1 MRSLA
6 ASPEE
11 GEAEVRRQRSIL
23 AEDRWLSSLAGKS
36 DMVYVRHY
44 KGGLLVGRLRQT
56 RGGGGGVE
64 EGDDDDDDDDDDCAI
79 YFSRCDFII
88 TAAKAGDEKRGVAVK
103 LHYDH
108 NARQSDQPT
117 LELGKWTGA
126 QLKTYYG
133 PRQRR

>member
-1 MRSLA
+1 MADTA
-6 ASPEE
+6 ALGSVTPPS
-11 GEAEVRRQRSIL
+11 ASFSARTT
-23 AEDRWLSSLAGKS
+23 SSS
-36 DMVYVRHY
+36 
-44 KGGLLVGRLRQT
+44 
-56 RGGGGGVE
+56 
-64 EGDDDDDDDDDDCAI
+64 DDCAI